1 MTNLKRI
8 SVKSTGLLAVAF
20 MAAALSFHAPQSWAQ
35 DLGNYGNVWEIKE
48 QDAID
53 QIKGKLSRMEKNG
66 ELKRMWEKHR
76 DSQLSQIENPAPLP
90 GISKATAA
98 KVWTFDP
105 TFTFGEDVTDH
116 LGNVIARAGTKVN
129 PLQYTPLTKTLIFI
143 DARDPAQVAFAK
155 ARSDANP
162 RDKVIL
168 VGGSFLKLNRE
179 WKRPTYF
186 DQRGHLTTRMGIKR
200 VPAVVTQKG
209 AVLQIEEIVVG
220 ALASRK

>member
-1 MTNLKRI
+1 MTSLKPR
-8 SVKSTGLLAVAF
+8 SAKSSLSL
-20 MAAALSFHAPQSWAQ
+20 AAALVVAAFSCSPGAALAQ
-35 DLGNYGNVWEIKE
+35 DLGSYGNVWEIKE
-48 QDAID
+48 PDAID
-53 QIKGKLSRMEKNG
+53 QMKGKLSRMEKSG
-66 ELKRMWEKHR
+66 ELRKMWEKHR
-76 DSQLSQIENPAPLP
+76 DSQLAQIEEPAALP
-90 GISKATAA
+90 GISKASQPR
-98 KVWTFDP
+98 VWSFDP

-116 LGNVIARAGTKVN
+116 LGNVIVRAGTAVN
-129 PLQYTPLTKTLIFI
+129 PLRYTPLTKSLIFI

-168 VGGSFLKLNRE
+168 VGGSFLKLNRA

-209 AVLQIEEIVVG
+209 LVLEIQEFVVG
-220 ALASRK
+220 GPTAGK